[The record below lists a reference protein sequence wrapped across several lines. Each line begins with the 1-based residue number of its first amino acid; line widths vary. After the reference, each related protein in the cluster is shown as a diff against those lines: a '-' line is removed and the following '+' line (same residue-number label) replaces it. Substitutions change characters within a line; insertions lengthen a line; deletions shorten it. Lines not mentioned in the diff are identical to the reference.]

1 MNLEKIACF
10 FCCFCRFSGIHYPIF
25 LQQPAPHVPKYTYGY
40 RIVSN
45 FVEYL
50 KHFVIMIYVFAAIS
64 LITKTNDAN
73 LWEIVLE
80 FLTENKNFFAVIFLL
95 SLSDIIIRV
104 IFKTNK
110 EDIENGKL

>member
-1 MNLEKIACF
+1 M
-10 FCCFCRFSGIHYPIF
+10 
-25 LQQPAPHVPKYTYGY
+25 
-40 RIVSN
+40 
-45 FVEYL
+45 EYL
-50 KHFVIMIYVFAAIS
+50 KHFVIMIYVFYLPLVAAIS